1 MILNNDLHC
10 MHCYCIVYVIRDVYG
25 ISLKMIIIIII
36 IYTIY
41 VDTCTYSKYL
51 LAVTLHVQVV
61 HVGHKFLS
69 LLCL

>member
-10 MHCYCIVYVIRDVYG
+10 IHCYCNVYIIRDVYG
-25 ISLKMIIIIII
+25 ISLKIIIII

-51 LAVTLHVQVV
+51 LAVTLHIQVV
-61 HVGHKFLS
+61 HVGQKFLG